1 MGIRGLGLF
10 YMLNLVFENWFRHD
24 LEHGFMGEDIYTIG
38 RKVGHIWMGVVGIR
52 IHEKSFL

>member
-1 MGIRGLGLF
+1 MGLF